1 MILPL
6 LLTLLTAGTP
16 AFASSVTDRLDRAAD
31 AALPES
37 ERMVAFNQLVM
48 DWKTIRPE
56 LEALAKD
63 DDADSRERWIAIR
76 VMGQTGDKAALTPLL
91 ALSEDPMPAIR
102 SAASS
107 ALGDLGF
114 AEACPRLEALL
125 VDPAIIVRVAAA
137 EALGAIGDSR
147 SVSALAKALSD
158 RSNYYR
164 GSSLWVRVYYVNALG
179 EIGSRSGIAPLIACL
194 DDKDPAVVDAALA
207 SLRKIVGYDFAE
219 GRTREEHIE
228 AWRRWAANEKL

>member
-1 MILPL
+1 MIASL
-6 LLTLLTAGTP
+6 LMTLLALGSP
-16 AFASSVTDRLDRAAD
+16 AMATGVTDRLIQAAD
-31 AALPES
+31 AELPES
-37 ERMVAFNQLVM
+37 QRMVAFNQLVM
-48 DWKTIRPE
+48 DWKTNRPE
-56 LEALAKD
+56 LVAIASD
-63 DDADSRERWIAIR
+63 GDAESRQRWIAIR

-102 SAASS
+102 SAAAS

-114 AEACPRLEALL
+114 SDACPRLEALL

-137 EALGAIGDSR
+137 EALGAIGDAR
-147 SVSALAKALSD
+147 SVASLEKALSD

-164 GSSLWVRVYYVNALG
+164 GTSLWVRVYYVQALG

-194 DDKDPAVVDAALA
+194 DDKDPAVVDAALQ
-207 SLRKIVGYDFAE
+207 SLRQIVGYDFSE
-219 GRTREEHIE
+219 GRSREEHIE